1 VTRKLLKCLILEA
14 LAWLEEQLASTER
27 SFSFLTQEKD
37 NFEAPWVKMNLM
49 SDNTSHQLPSD
60 ELLESIQ
67 GKNVSSSLN
76 QIKRMLGNM
85 HSSEIAHSLESLPPK
100 ERKLLWSMIELE
112 DEGEIIA
119 ELNDEI
125 QQELISEIS
134 TNELIKIIEDLEL
147 DEIVDILQVLPESKT
162 QNVLSAMS
170 HRDQQRI
177 KEALVYPEDSAGGLM
192 NTDIIS
198 VSPKHSISD
207 VMRYLRAQKK
217 LPHNTDQIFVVS
229 GENKYLGSLPVS
241 SILVSEPLL
250 NTRELMETA
259 TQPLNANLADKDVA
273 RLFEQNDWVSAPVV
287 DGNACLI
294 GRITIDDVVDVIMED
309 ADQNFLGMAGIAE
322 DTFAAPARAARGRI
336 LWLSINLMTAFIASM
351 TISLFQATIDQIVYL
366 AILMP
371 IVASMGGVA
380 GTQTLT
386 IMIRGLTL
394 QQINSSNFNWLFKRE
409 VAVSIV
415 NGMVLS
421 ILVGGITYFWFED
434 IVIALVISI
443 AMVINL
449 ICSAIAGILIPII
462 LRRFNQDP
470 AIAGS
475 VVVTTVTDVI
485 GFFSFLGLAAIFL
498 T

>member
-1 VTRKLLKCLILEA
+1 MV
-14 LAWLEEQLASTER
+14 
-27 SFSFLTQEKD
+27 D
-37 NFEAPWVKMNLM
+37 N
-49 SDNTSHQLPSD
+49 SSHRFPSV
-60 ELLESIQ
+60 ELLDSIQ

-76 QIKRMLGNM
+76 QVKRMLGNM

-100 ERKLLWSMIELE
+100 ERQLLWSMIEIE

-125 QQELISEIS
+125 QQELIAEIS
-134 TNELIKIIEDLEL
+134 PDELIKIIEDLEL
-147 DEIVDILQVLPESKT
+147 DEIVDILQALPESKT
-162 QNVLSAMS
+162 QNILSSMS
-170 HRDQQRI
+170 QRDQKRI

-198 VSPKHSISD
+198 VRPKHSIEV

-217 LPHNTDQIFVVS
+217 LPKNTDQIFVVS
-229 GENKYLGSLPVS
+229 RENKYLGALTVS
-241 SILVSEPLL
+241 SILVSEPSL

-259 TQPLNANLADKDVA
+259 TKPLDADLIDKDVA

-287 DGNACLI
+287 DKNSRLI
-294 GRITIDDVVDVIMED
+294 GRITIDDVVDVIIED

-322 DTFAAPARAARGRI
+322 DTFAAPARAARGRV

-351 TISLFQATIDQIVYL
+351 TIGLFQATIDQIVYL

-386 IMIRGLTL
+386 IVIRGLTL
-394 QQINSSNFNWLFKRE
+394 QQINSSNLNWLFKRE

-421 ILVGGITYFWFED
+421 ILVGGITYLWFESL
-434 IVIALVISI
+434 VLSLVISI

-449 ICSAIAGILIPII
+449 ISSAIAGILIPII
-462 LRRFNQDP
+462 LRKFNQDP

>member
-1 VTRKLLKCLILEA
+1 MV
-14 LAWLEEQLASTER
+14 
-27 SFSFLTQEKD
+27 D
-37 NFEAPWVKMNLM
+37 N
-49 SDNTSHQLPSD
+49 SSHRFPSD
-60 ELLESIQ
+60 ELLDSIQ

-76 QIKRMLGNM
+76 QVKRMLGTM

-100 ERKLLWSMIELE
+100 ERQLLWSMIEIE

-125 QQELISEIS
+125 QQELIAAIS
-134 TNELIKIIEDLEL
+134 SDELIKIIEDLEL
-147 DEIVDILQVLPESKT
+147 DEIVDILQALPESKT
-162 QNVLSAMS
+162 QNILSSMS
-170 HRDQQRI
+170 QRDQKRI

-198 VSPKHSISD
+198 VRPKHSIEV

-217 LPHNTDQIFVVS
+217 LPKNTDQIFVVS
-229 GENKYLGSLPVS
+229 RDNKYLGALPVS
-241 SILVSEPLL
+241 SILVSEPSL

-259 TQPLNANLADKDVA
+259 TKPLDADLIDKDVA

-287 DGNACLI
+287 DKNSRLI
-294 GRITIDDVVDVIMED
+294 GRITIDDVVDVIIED

-322 DTFAAPARAARGRI
+322 DTFAAPARAARGRV

-351 TISLFQATIDQIVYL
+351 TIGLFQATIDQIVYL

-386 IMIRGLTL
+386 IVIRGLTL
-394 QQINSSNFNWLFKRE
+394 QQINSTNLNWLFKRE

-421 ILVGGITYFWFED
+421 ILVGGITYLWFESL
-434 IVIALVISI
+434 VLSLVISI

-449 ICSAIAGILIPII
+449 ISSAIAGILIPII
-462 LRRFNQDP
+462 LRKFNQDP

>member
-1 VTRKLLKCLILEA
+1 MV
-14 LAWLEEQLASTER
+14 
-27 SFSFLTQEKD
+27 D
-37 NFEAPWVKMNLM
+37 N
-49 SDNTSHQLPSD
+49 SSHRFPSD
-60 ELLESIQ
+60 ELLDSIQ

-76 QIKRMLGNM
+76 QVKRMLGNM

-100 ERKLLWSMIELE
+100 ERQLLWSMIEIE

-125 QQELISEIS
+125 QQELIAEIS
-134 TNELIKIIEDLEL
+134 PDELIKIIEDLEL
-147 DEIVDILQVLPESKT
+147 DEIVDILQALPESKT
-162 QNVLSAMS
+162 QNILSSMS
-170 HRDQQRI
+170 QRDQKRI

-198 VSPKHSISD
+198 VRPKHSIEV

-217 LPHNTDQIFVVS
+217 LPKNTDQIFVVS
-229 GENKYLGSLPVS
+229 RENKYLGALPVS
-241 SILVSEPLL
+241 SILVSEPSL

-259 TQPLNANLADKDVA
+259 TKPLDADLIDKDVA

-287 DGNACLI
+287 DKNSHLI
-294 GRITIDDVVDVIMED
+294 GRITIDDVVDVIIED

-322 DTFAAPARAARGRI
+322 DTFAAPARAARGRV

-351 TISLFQATIDQIVYL
+351 TIGLFQATIDQIVYL

-386 IMIRGLTL
+386 IVIRGLTL
-394 QQINSSNFNWLFKRE
+394 QQINSSNLNWLFKRE

-421 ILVGGITYFWFED
+421 ILVGGITYLWFESF
-434 IVIALVISI
+434 VLSLVISI

-449 ICSAIAGILIPII
+449 ISSAIAGILIPII
-462 LRRFNQDP
+462 LRKFNQDP

>member
-1 VTRKLLKCLILEA
+1 MV
-14 LAWLEEQLASTER
+14 
-27 SFSFLTQEKD
+27 
-37 NFEAPWVKMNLM
+37 N
-49 SDNTSHQLPSD
+49 NTSHSFPSD
-60 ELLESIQ
+60 DLLKSIQ
-67 GKNVSSSLN
+67 TKNVSSSLN

-85 HSSEIAHSLESLPPK
+85 PSSEIAHSLESLPPK
-100 ERKLLWSMIELE
+100 ERKLLWSMIEIE
-112 DEGEIIA
+112 NEGEIIA

-125 QQELISEIS
+125 QQELMAEIS
-134 TNELIKIIEDLEL
+134 TEELIKIIEDLEL
-147 DEIVDILQVLPESKT
+147 DEIVDILQALPESRT
-162 QNVLSAMS
+162 QNILSAMS
-170 HRDQQRI
+170 ERDQKRI
-177 KEALVYPEDSAGGLM
+177 KEALEYPEDSAGGLM

-198 VSPKHSISD
+198 VRPKHSIEV

-217 LPHNTDQIFVVS
+217 LPKNTDQIFVVS
-229 GENKYLGSLPVS
+229 RENKYIGSLPVS
-241 SILVSEPLL
+241 SILVSEPSL
-250 NTRELMETA
+250 NTRELMETEM
-259 TQPLNANLADKDVA
+259 QPLDANLADKDVA

-287 DGNACLI
+287 DENLNLI
-294 GRITIDDVVDVIMED
+294 GRITIDDVVDVILED

-322 DTFAAPARAARGRI
+322 DTFAAPARAARGRV

-394 QQINSSNFNWLFKRE
+394 QQINSSNLNWLFKRE
-409 VAVSIV
+409 IAVSIITGV
-415 NGMVLS
+415 VLS
-421 ILVGGITYFWFED
+421 VLVGGITYFWFNN
-434 IVIALVISI
+434 IVISLLISI

-449 ICSAIAGILIPII
+449 ICSAIAGILIPIV
-462 LRRFNQDP
+462 LRKFNQDP

>member
-1 VTRKLLKCLILEA
+1 MV
-14 LAWLEEQLASTER
+14 
-27 SFSFLTQEKD
+27 D
-37 NFEAPWVKMNLM
+37 N
-49 SDNTSHQLPSD
+49 SSHRFPSD
-60 ELLESIQ
+60 ELLDSIQ

-76 QIKRMLGNM
+76 QVKRILGNM

-100 ERKLLWSMIELE
+100 ERQLLWSMIEIE

-125 QQELISEIS
+125 QQELIAAIS
-134 TNELIKIIEDLEL
+134 SDELIKIIEDLEL
-147 DEIVDILQVLPESKT
+147 DEIVDILQALPESKT
-162 QNVLSAMS
+162 QNILSSMS
-170 HRDQQRI
+170 QRDQKRI

-198 VSPKHSISD
+198 VRPKHSIEV

-217 LPHNTDQIFVVS
+217 LPKNTDQIFVVS
-229 GENKYLGSLPVS
+229 RENKYLGALTVS
-241 SILVSEPLL
+241 SILVSEPSL

-259 TQPLNANLADKDVA
+259 TKPLDADLIDKDVA

-287 DGNACLI
+287 DKNFHLI
-294 GRITIDDVVDVIMED
+294 GRITIDDVVDVIIED

-322 DTFAAPARAARGRI
+322 DTFAAPARAARGRV

-351 TISLFQATIDQIVYL
+351 TIGLFQATIDQIVYL

-386 IMIRGLTL
+386 IVIRGLTL

>member
-1 VTRKLLKCLILEA
+1 MV
-14 LAWLEEQLASTER
+14 
-27 SFSFLTQEKD
+27 D
-37 NFEAPWVKMNLM
+37 N
-49 SDNTSHQLPSD
+49 SSHRFPSD
-60 ELLESIQ
+60 ELLDSIQ

-76 QIKRMLGNM
+76 QVKRILGNM

-100 ERKLLWSMIELE
+100 ERQLLWSMIEIE

-125 QQELISEIS
+125 QQELIAEIS
-134 TNELIKIIEDLEL
+134 PDELIKIIEDLEL
-147 DEIVDILQVLPESKT
+147 DEIVDILQALPESKT
-162 QNVLSAMS
+162 QNILSSMS
-170 HRDQQRI
+170 QRDQKRI
-177 KEALVYPEDSAGGLM
+177 KDALVYPEDSAGGLM

-198 VSPKHSISD
+198 VRPKHSIEV

-217 LPHNTDQIFVVS
+217 LPKNTDQIFVVS
-229 GENKYLGSLPVS
+229 RENKYLGALPVS
-241 SILVSEPLL
+241 SILVSEPSL

-259 TQPLNANLADKDVA
+259 TKPLDADLIDKDVA

-287 DGNACLI
+287 DKNSHLI
-294 GRITIDDVVDVIMED
+294 GRITIDDVVDVIIED

-322 DTFAAPARAARGRI
+322 DTFAAPARAARGRV

-351 TISLFQATIDQIVYL
+351 TIGLFQATIDQIVYL

-386 IMIRGLTL
+386 IVIRGLTL
-394 QQINSSNFNWLFKRE
+394 QQINSTNLNWLFKRE

-415 NGMVLS
+415 NGILLS
-421 ILVGGITYFWFED
+421 ILVGGITYLWFESF
-434 IVIALVISI
+434 VLSLVISI

-449 ICSAIAGILIPII
+449 ISSAFAGILIPII
-462 LRRFNQDP
+462 LRKFNQDP

>member
-1 VTRKLLKCLILEA
+1 MV
-14 LAWLEEQLASTER
+14 
-27 SFSFLTQEKD
+27 D
-37 NFEAPWVKMNLM
+37 N
-49 SDNTSHQLPSD
+49 SSHRFPSD

-76 QIKRMLGNM
+76 QVKRILGNM

-100 ERKLLWSMIELE
+100 ERQLLWSMIEIE

-125 QQELISEIS
+125 QQELIAEI
-134 TNELIKIIEDLEL
+134 TTDELIKIIEDLEL
-147 DEIVDILQVLPESKT
+147 DEIVDILQALPESKT
-162 QNVLSAMS
+162 QNILSSMS
-170 HRDQQRI
+170 QRDQKRI

-198 VSPKHSISD
+198 VRPKHSIEV

-217 LPHNTDQIFVVS
+217 LPKNTDQIFVVS
-229 GENKYLGSLPVS
+229 RENKYLGALTVS

-259 TQPLNANLADKDVA
+259 TKPLDADLIDKDVA

-287 DGNACLI
+287 DKNFHLI
-294 GRITIDDVVDVIMED
+294 GRITIDDVVDVIIED
-309 ADQNFLGMAGIAE
+309 ADQKFLGMARIAE
-322 DTFAAPARAARGRI
+322 DTFAAPARAARGRV

-351 TISLFQATIDQIVYL
+351 TIGMFQATIDQIVYL

-394 QQINSSNFNWLFKRE
+394 QQINSSNLNWLFRRE
-409 VAVSIV
+409 VAVSVV

-421 ILVGGITYFWFED
+421 ILVGGITYLWFESY
-434 IVIALVISI
+434 VLSLVISI

-449 ICSAIAGILIPII
+449 ISSAIAGILIPII
-462 LRRFNQDP
+462 LRKFNQDP